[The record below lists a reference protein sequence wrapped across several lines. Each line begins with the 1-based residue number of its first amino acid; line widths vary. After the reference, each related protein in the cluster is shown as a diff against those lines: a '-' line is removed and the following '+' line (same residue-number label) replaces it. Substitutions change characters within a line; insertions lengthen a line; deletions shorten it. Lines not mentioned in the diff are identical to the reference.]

1 MARTRSSNTSRC
13 SRSTTT
19 RSGAAL
25 SWGGCRRFK
34 GSEMISKTHVL
45 NPRLTHELIT
55 SLRGLYFCV
64 PQSIAWW
71 RPGSLSLRARS
82 VNGPGHAQARAD
94 GGGGVVVHA
103 AATASPADVP
113 LRRDP
118 RPAPAQRP
126 QVRRR
131 IGYDDAAGRGRCPL
145 RGRARE
151 DPSGKAGLA
160 HLVEH
165 LMFEQRPDRGRDKDD
180 VQDFEPSEAQ
190 RALEV
195 PAAPTALAGRG
206 PVRARQRHACRS
218 PAGRRD
224 AAGGGRP
231 DVRRRPCLGA
241 PRAWR
246 SQGRRPS

>member
-1 MARTRSSNTSRC
+1 MVPAMHKLALMAVVASSCTRPPLPHQPTFRYGEIRGQLQRNGLRFVVVSD
-13 SRSTTT
+13 TTT
-19 RSGAAL
+19 PL
-25 SWGGCRRFK
+25 V
-34 GSEMISKTHVL
+34 EV
-45 NPRLTHELIT
+45 
-55 SLRGLYFCV
+55 
-64 PQSIAWW
+64 
-71 RPGSLSLRARS
+71 
-82 VNGPGHAQARAD
+82 
-94 GGGGVVVHA
+94 
-103 AATASPADVP
+103 DV
-113 LRRDP
+113 RYE
-118 RPAPAQRP
+118 
-126 QVRRR
+126 V
-131 IGYDDAAGRGRCPL
+131 G
-145 RGRARE
+145 ARE